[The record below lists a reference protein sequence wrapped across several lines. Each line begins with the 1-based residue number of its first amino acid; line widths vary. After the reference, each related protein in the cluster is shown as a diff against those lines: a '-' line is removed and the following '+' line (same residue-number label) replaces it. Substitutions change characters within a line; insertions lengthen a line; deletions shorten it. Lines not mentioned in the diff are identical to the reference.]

1 MWNFG
6 FWKRKKQTTQTQLIS
21 KVELIK
27 ETPWKLV
34 FPKKFLEELKEF
46 LFSNTPNE
54 NGCYLLT
61 KTYRTQKQSVI
72 LITNLI
78 KPTKKSWKRFSEGAL
93 EPTSS
98 YINQSVIQAE
108 ATDSGLTFV
117 HTHPNSFHPPGFSFI
132 DEETNSKLFANL
144 SQILPNQPLGSLV
157 FSRGGIHGIIF
168 EKGITHPIS
177 KIEISGH
184 IISKLNDST
193 NITHSQKIEPK
204 FDRQFKAIGF
214 KSQNK
219 LQEMTISIVGVGGTG
234 SAVAAQLARMGV
246 KKLQFFDHDVITESN
261 VPRVYGSKDTDCGR
275 PKVNV
280 LKDHIESFS
289 NTLVET
295 FQVDITKAEILE
307 NLLDSDVVFAC
318 TDNLSSRAI
327 LNDVAIKYFIPLI
340 DVGCKIDVNKKN
352 EIEKAIVKVQVVTPD
367 DACLWCSEA
376 LDGKQIMQESLS
388 TTEKQK
394 LAKEGYYT
402 SIEKQPSI
410 VSITTRAASMG
421 VDKLLG
427 LIGVFGND
435 YCSRTQVEI
444 KDGFMIEDNP
454 KIKPNC
460 VCQKRKRFVNGQKG
474 GDD

>member
-1 MWNFG
+1 MWNFSL
-6 FWKRKKQTTQTQLIS
+6 WKRKNQTTQTQLAP
-21 KVELIK
+21 KVEPIK
-27 ETPWKLV
+27 ETTWKLV
-34 FPKKFLEELKEF
+34 FSKNFLEELNKF
-46 LFSNTPNE
+46 LFSNAPNE

-72 LITNLI
+72 LVTNLI
-78 KPTKKSWKRFSEGAL
+78 KPTKDSWKGFSEGAL

-117 HTHPNSFHPPGFSFI
+117 HTHPHSLHPPGFSPI

-144 SQILPNQPLGSLV
+144 SQILPEQPLGSLV
-157 FSRGGIHGIIF
+157 FSRKGIHGIIF
-168 EKGITHPIS
+168 EKGVTHSIS
-177 KIEISGH
+177 KIGISGH
-184 IISKLNDST
+184 IISESNDST
-193 NITHSQKIEPK
+193 NVIHSQKIKPK

-214 KSQNK
+214 KPQNK

-289 NTLVET
+289 STLVEA

-327 LNDVAIKYFIPLI
+327 LNDIAIKYFIPLI

-367 DACLWCSEA
+367 DACLWCSET

-388 TTEKQK
+388 DAEKQK

-410 VSITTRAASMG
+410 ISITTRAASMG

-454 KIKPNC
+454 KIKPSC
-460 VCQKRKRFVNGQKG
+460 VCQKQKRFVNRQKE
-474 GDD
+474 GDV